1 MTFKKKR
8 AFHFGGASWLLLCA
22 VGNQRNGPG
31 RGRAAFLDATA

>member
-22 VGNQRNGPG
+22 MADGALAQD
-31 RGRAAFLDATA
+31 AAAPCRLDATA

>member
-22 VGNQRNGPG
+22 MADGATGAG
-31 RGRAAFLDATA
+31 RGRAGSLDATA